1 VAKVL
6 SIDSRIV
13 PRRESEALVRRLAVE
28 HTQDRVLIVSHSLT
42 IPVLLKALGHTAE
55 VPIGRD
61 EYDNVFLVFP
71 RQGMPPVVVRFHF

>member
-1 VAKVL
+1 
-6 SIDSRIV
+6 
-13 PRRESEALVRRLAVE
+13 VRRLAAE

-61 EYDNVFLVFP
+61 EYGSVFVVFP
-71 RQGMPPVVVRFHF
+71 RQGMPPVVVRFNF